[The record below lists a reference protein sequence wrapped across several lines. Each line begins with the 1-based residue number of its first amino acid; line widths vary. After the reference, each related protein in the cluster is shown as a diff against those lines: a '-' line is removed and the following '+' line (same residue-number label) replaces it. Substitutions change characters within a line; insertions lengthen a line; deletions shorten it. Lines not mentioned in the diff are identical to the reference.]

1 MLVCGEDEA
10 VEVSS
15 FVDVSVCIKGCCV
28 IVEIG
33 SLRLGSF
40 VGGAFVPVVVSV
52 ARLGLGVGIFVETV
66 TGRAVGVNADTG
78 IGAFVPFVL
87 CSEVTSGGNVIVVVG
102 RAVIVIVDA
111 ADVVVVS

>member
-1 MLVCGEDEA
+1 M

-28 IVEIG
+28 IVVIG

-40 VGGAFVPVVVSV
+40 VGGAFVPAVVSV

-111 ADVVVVS
+111 ADVVVVSDI